1 MRRLRRRGFTLIELL
16 VVIGMIV
23 LLATILLPMVN
34 QARKQATRAYMA
46 ADLQVISQAL
56 EAYKHDFGDYPR
68 IDRDATD
75 ILNKR
80 LPPMTGACMLC
91 WALVAPGPAL
101 SRQIGP
107 YVSPGDGAD
116 GPGFRLRGTVGPIK
130 GPYLPADR
138 FLIGPCDGEGL
149 VHYPNAAAG
158 FDNAEDVLADRNF
171 YPILYFAATPGA
183 VATSSPNGFVKPKYV
198 PPPPAGNPPSPS
210 QNPAIFIFDD
220 NAAYLSPGANANN
233 PANLTRQF
241 GWQIMSYR
249 LGDTANYDG
258 VINPTTGEAPITTGP
273 YLLWSAGPSG
283 IFGNDDNVMSD
294 GTQLQPTQGPLPFN
308 IQPH

>member
-1 MRRLRRRGFTLIELL
+1 MRHVLRRGFTLIELL
-16 VVIGMIV
+16 VVVGMIV

-46 ADLQVISQAL
+46 ADLQVICQAL

-68 IDRDATD
+68 PDRNQQETH
-75 ILNKR
+75 R
-80 LPPMTGACMLC
+80 ELPFVTGACLLC
-91 WALVAPGPAL
+91 WALVAPGPAHP
-101 SRQIGP
+101 RQIGP
-107 YVSPGDGAD
+107 SVSPGDGAD

-183 VATSSPNGFVKPKYV
+183 VATSSPNGFVRFAYAATK
-198 PPPPAGNPPSPS
+198 
-210 QNPAIFIFDD
+210 PAIFIFDD
-220 NAAYLSPGANANN
+220 NGPYLAPGANAYN
-233 PANLTRQF
+233 PANLTRG
-241 GWQIMSYR
+241 GWRVMSYR

-258 VINPTTGEAPITTGP
+258 VINPETGEAPITTGP
-273 YLLWSAGPSG
+273 YLLWSAGPDG
-283 IFGNDDNVMSD
+283 AFGNDDDVMSD